1 MREVVPMAGQT
12 DEIMKGYLDAL
23 LQGGDFAAYFA
34 DDVLWTT
41 MEDGQEVRGRDAV
54 RDLIVSLHAQLFE
67 ATPELRTL
75 VCGDGVAALEA
86 VFDGRHTAEFAGI
99 PATGAHVRLPYTMFY
114 ELDGDRITQLR
125 GYLSLAALAAE
136 LQNATKGATA
146 S

>member
-1 MREVVPMAGQT
+1 MAWQT
-12 DEIMKGYLDAL
+12 DETMKGYLDAL
-23 LQGGDFAAYFA
+23 LHGGDFAEYFA

-41 MEDGQEVRGRDAV
+41 MEDGQEIRGRDAV

-75 VCGDGVAALEA
+75 VCGEGVAALEA
-86 VFDGRHTAEFAGI
+86 VFDGRHIADFAGI

-114 ELDGDRITQLR
+114 ELDGDKITQLR
-125 GYLSLAALAAE
+125 GYLSMTSLVGQLRDAN
-136 LQNATKGATA
+136 QATVT

>member
-1 MREVVPMAGQT
+1 MAGQT
-12 DEIMKGYLDAL
+12 DETMKGYLDAL
-23 LQGGDFAAYFA
+23 LHGGDFAEYFA

-41 MEDGQEVRGRDAV
+41 MEDGQEIRGRDAV

-75 VCGDGVAALEA
+75 VCGEGVAALEA
-86 VFDGRHTAEFAGI
+86 VFDGRHIADFAGI

-114 ELDGDRITQLR
+114 ELDGDKITQLR
-125 GYLSLAALAAE
+125 GYLSMTSLVGQLRDAN
-136 LQNATKGATA
+136 QATVT